1 MKIEFEGTVRLWPAN
16 EKFFLLGL
24 PKDLSADIFE
34 ISDGLTNG
42 WGSLKV
48 EARLGTTVWRTSIF
62 PDTKL
67 GIFELPLK
75 AEVRK
80 KNDLYVG
87 SVANCEIELLGF

>member
-1 MKIEFEGTVRLWPAN
+1 VKIRFEGAVRLWPAN
-16 EKFFLLGL
+16 ERFFLLGL
-24 PKDLSADIFE
+24 PKEISDEIFE

-48 EARLGTTVWRTSIF
+48 EARIGETVWRTSIF

-80 KNDLYVG
+80 KNDLVVG
-87 SVANCEIELLGF
+87 SVTDCEIELLGF

>member
-1 MKIEFEGTVRLWPAN
+1 MRFRFEGAVRLWPAN

-24 PKDLSADIFE
+24 PKEISDEIFE

-48 EARLGTTVWRTSIF
+48 EARIGETVWRTSIF

-80 KNDLYVG
+80 INDLSVG
-87 SVANCEIELLGF
+87 SVASCEIELLGF